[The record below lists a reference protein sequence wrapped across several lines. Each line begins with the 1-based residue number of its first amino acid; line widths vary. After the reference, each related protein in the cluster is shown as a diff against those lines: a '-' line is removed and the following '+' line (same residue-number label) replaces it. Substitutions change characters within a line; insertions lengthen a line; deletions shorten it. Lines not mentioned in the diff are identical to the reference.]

1 MNNWSKGLF
10 QLALWALS
18 LGAFGW
24 MLTSMQ
30 LPSLPP
36 TQPTQAQLEAEAEFI
51 AIRDSRWDSRCR

>member
-18 LGAFGW
+18 LGAVGW

-30 LPSLPP
+30 PLPSLTP

-51 AIRDSRWDSRCR
+51 AIRDSRCR